1 MALKEYAGSIVME
14 VNGQEIDV
22 IDLNVSSKTGRK
34 LVKTMNSSGRAR
46 GFARGISEYELSV
59 TVSIPLSGELDWEA
73 IEGAKLTEFPVAPGG
88 KRTSYL
94 DCFTLEV
101 GEKYGVESES
111 RRDIKLLSLRK
122 VQE

>member
-1 MALKEYAGSIVME
+1 MALKEYAGSIILE

-73 IEGAKLTEFPVAPGG
+73 IEGAKLTEYPMALGG

-101 GEKYGVESES
+101 GEKYGVDNEA

-122 VQE
+122 IVE

>member
-1 MALKEYAGSIVME
+1 MALKEYAGAIVLE

-34 LVKTMNSSGRAR
+34 LVKTMNASGRAK
-46 GFARGISEYELSV
+46 GFARGISEYELAV

-73 IEGAKLTEFPVAPGG
+73 IEGAKLTEYPMAPGG
-88 KRTSYL
+88 KRVSYL

-101 GEKYGVESES
+101 GEKYGVDNEA

-122 VQE
+122 VAE